1 MLNTLSSRATFY
13 DVIGYLVPGVIAI
26 GIGWLCILVV
36 DYDFAVWIAKLMS
49 RHGVYTAFSLIAVGY
64 VAGHLVNSMSSLLL
78 EKIVLKKPFAKA
90 KRWYARVLEKYP
102 EKAKRVEENVSRE
115 FSLDVKDLSAF
126 DMRIRME
133 ESMPNATITGF
144 SFLSFYGMS
153 RTMALLLWIAALPV
167 AMLVADKYL
176 GRQAFIV
183 GGTVF
188 SIFFVAGLFFC
199 YQYIRFVEYYYDFLG
214 STLLRADAQ
223 QVRMGINKRDFNK

>member
-26 GIGWLCILVV
+26 GVGWLWMLVF
-36 DYDFAVWIAKLMS
+36 DHYFAMWVARLMA
-49 RHGVYTAFSLIAVGY
+49 RHGVYAAFFLTAGGY

-78 EKIVLKKPFAKA
+78 EKVILKEPFANA
-90 KRWYARVLEKYP
+90 KRWYARVVDKYP
-102 EKAKRVEENVSRE
+102 KKAKRIEENVLNE
-115 FSLDVKDLSAF
+115 FNVGVNDLSAF

-153 RTMALLLWIAALPV
+153 RTMALLLWLGALPV
-167 AMLVADKYL
+167 AMLVADKYI
-176 GRQAFIV
+176 GCHAFIV
-183 GGTVF
+183 GSAVVA
-188 SIFFVAGLFFC
+188 IFFVAGLFFC

-214 STLLRADAQ
+214 STLLRGDA
-223 QVRMGINKRDFNK
+223 R